1 MKRLLAAALAAG
13 SMLCQVP
20 TAQAVGTSASSAIL
34 MEAESGRVLYEQNAH
49 EERLIASITKLMTA
63 LVALESGHDLE
74 ETVTVG
80 EACTRAEGSSLYLRP
95 GEEISLKGLLY
106 GVMLRSGNDA
116 ALAVA
121 EHCGGSVEEFVG
133 RMNEKAAQLGMV
145 NSHFANPNGLNAEGH
160 YSSAYDMALLAR
172 ACLENEALA
181 EIAATKSATVDG
193 RVLTNHNKLLWQYEG
208 CIGLKTGYTE
218 KAGRTLV
225 SAARRGGMT
234 LIAVTLNDPD
244 DWRDHTALLDYG
256 FSTYAPVTL
265 TEEGKAVARRP
276 VSGSLVPF
284 VEIQAAETVRIPV
297 CEEDK
302 IDWVGPGGAGGSS
315 PGRRQCGPDG
325 LPGERRGGGLR
336 ASGVR
341 PGCGPCAPASW
352 WDLDSAYGALEQI
365 KKERGE
371 SAWRSACKSC
381 CQPAGWPP
389 AERWSSGSRRGGS
402 PSMGRR
408 HGWGTRR
415 TWTGTASR
423 WMAGRSGPAETGCI

>member
-1 MKRLLAAALAAG
+1 M
-13 SMLCQVP
+13 
-20 TAQAVGTSASSAIL
+20 GTSAGSAIL

-172 ACLENEALA
+172 A
-181 EIAATKSATVDG
+181 
-193 RVLTNHNKLLWQYEG
+193 
-208 CIGLKTGYTE
+208 GLKTGYTE

-256 FSTYAPVTL
+256 FSTYAAVTL

-302 IDWVGPGGAGGSS
+302 IDWELQWDQEALEAPLRAGGS
-315 PGRRQCGPDG
+315 
-325 LPGERRGGGLR
+325 
-336 ASGVR
+336 
-341 PGCGPCAPASW
+341 
-352 WDLDSAYGALEQI
+352 
-365 KKERGE
+365 
-371 SAWRSACKSC
+371 
-381 CQPAGWPP
+381 
-389 AERWSSGSRRGGS
+389 
-402 PSMGRR
+402 
-408 HGWGTRR
+408 
-415 TWTGTASR
+415 
-423 WMAGRSGPAETGCI
+423 AGRMICRVNGEEAACVPLVFAQDVERTLQPPGGIWTRLMELWNR

>member
-302 IDWVGPGGAGGSS
+302 IDWEL
-315 PGRRQCGPDG
+315 Q
-325 LPGERRGGGLR
+325 
-336 ASGVR
+336 
-341 PGCGPCAPASW
+341 
-352 WDLDSAYGALEQI
+352 
-365 KKERGE
+365 
-371 SAWRSACKSC
+371 
-381 CQPAGWPP
+381 
-389 AERWSSGSRRGGS
+389 
-402 PSMGRR
+402 
-408 HGWGTRR
+408 
-415 TWTGTASR
+415 
-423 WMAGRSGPAETGCI
+423 

>member
-1 MKRLLAAALAAG
+1 MEKQHPINEMMSTTMEKIRSMMDANTIIGDPIQTGEVTLIPVSRLSFGFASGG
-13 SMLCQVP
+13 SDFVTKNQKP
-20 TAQAVGTSASSAIL
+20 G
-34 MEAESGRVLYEQNAH
+34 AENTFG
-49 EERLIASITKLMTA
+49 
-63 LVALESGHDLE
+63 
-74 ETVTVG
+74 
-80 EACTRAEGSSLYLRP
+80 
-95 GEEISLKGLLY
+95 
-106 GVMLRSGNDA
+106 
-116 ALAVA
+116 
-121 EHCGGSVEEFVG
+121 GGSVEEFVG

-172 ACLENEALA
+172 ACLKNEALA

-302 IDWVGPGGAGGSS
+302 IDWELQWDQEALEAPLRAGGS
-315 PGRRQCGPDG
+315 
-325 LPGERRGGGLR
+325 
-336 ASGVR
+336 
-341 PGCGPCAPASW
+341 
-352 WDLDSAYGALEQI
+352 
-365 KKERGE
+365 
-371 SAWRSACKSC
+371 
-381 CQPAGWPP
+381 
-389 AERWSSGSRRGGS
+389 
-402 PSMGRR
+402 
-408 HGWGTRR
+408 
-415 TWTGTASR
+415 
-423 WMAGRSGPAETGCI
+423 AGRMICRVNGEEAACVPLVFAQDVDRALQPPGGIWTRLMELWNR